1 MANALLDQ
9 FTSPGRKL
17 LPFFIS
23 SRDKWKAKHH
33 ELKKEAKLLSNQ
45 VRAVEASREQ
55 WRERATAAER
65 RAAELERQIEELKF
79 HGDTASSR

>member
-1 MANALLDQ
+1 MANVLLGR

-17 LPFFIS
+17 LPFFVK
-23 SRDKWKAKHH
+23 SRDNWKAKHH

-45 VRAVEASREQ
+45 VRAVEASREH

-65 RAAELERQIEELKF
+65 RAADLERQIEELKL
-79 HGDTASSR
+79 DRDAACSR

>member
-17 LPFFIS
+17 LPFFIN
-23 SRDKWKAKHH
+23 SRDNWKTKHH
-33 ELKKEAKLLSNQ
+33 ELKKQAKLLSNQ
-45 VRAVEASREQ
+45 VRAVEASREH

-65 RAAELERQIEELKF
+65 RTAELERQIEELKLC
-79 HGDTASSR
+79 GDAARSR

>member
-1 MANALLDQ
+1 MANALLDR
-9 FTSPGRKL
+9 FRSPGRKL
-17 LPFFIS
+17 LPFFVT
-23 SRDKWKAKHH
+23 SRDNWKAKHH
-33 ELKKEAKLLSNQ
+33 ELKKEAKRLSNQ

-79 HGDTASSR
+79 HGRAASSR

>member
-17 LPFFIS
+17 LPFFIN
-23 SRDKWKAKHH
+23 SRDSWKAKHH
-33 ELKKEAKLLSNQ
+33 ELKKQIKLVSNQ
-45 VRAVEASREQ
+45 ARAVEASREQ

-65 RAAELERQIEELKF
+65 RAAELERQIEELKSRR
-79 HGDTASSR
+79 DAARSS